1 MQACLKFLRERT
13 LLEARMDR
21 QVGSGGMAGQRQ
33 GPIVSLVLETT
44 QIFFK
49 VGHVLFLLDH
59 FFRKARCSVCF
70 RPT

>member
-1 MQACLKFLRERT
+1 
-13 LLEARMDR
+13 MDR

-49 VGHVLFLLDH
+49 VGHVRLFLLDR
-59 FFRKARCSVCF
+59 FFTKSRCLVCF
-70 RPT
+70 RPTLFDNGVVFLMFIP

>member
-1 MQACLKFLRERT
+1 
-13 LLEARMDR
+13 MDR

-49 VGHVLFLLDH
+49 VGHVLLFLLDH
-59 FFRKARCSVCF
+59 FSRSQGVWFVLGLQYLTMVLF
-70 RPT
+70 F